1 VTTKQFVKAQ
11 LWKQWNKFIDRPN
24 DSMTDDE
31 RNIQRRA
38 LKCQEKDLHLDKED
52 TEEEDDDE

>member
-1 VTTKQFVKAQ
+1 VKAQ